1 MPTDRKAPAAP
12 TSNTTAVDA
21 TPVPA
26 KGGRKKLIIIA
37 AAVAVVLLLV
47 GGGAVFML
55 KKKAA
60 AEAEGDEAAHAEGAP
75 AAGAKHA
82 EKGGAPVFVPL
93 DQFTVNLADREAE
106 RFAQVGVTLEME
118 DAKAGDKVKS
128 YMPAIRNNILLAI
141 ADKTAAQLLD
151 REGKRRLASE
161 IRRETLR
168 VLGVDIPADDDAAGD
183 GSKQAKAKKKATDE
197 ALPVRAVHFSNFIIQ

>member
-12 TSNTTAVDA
+12 MSTATAVDA

-60 AEAEGDEAAHAEGAP
+60 AEAEGDEAAHADGAP
-75 AAGAKHA
+75 AASAKHA
-82 EKGGAPVFVPL
+82 EKGAPVFVPL

-118 DAKAGDKVKS
+118 DAKAGDKVKT

-168 VLGVDIPADDDAAGD
+168 VLGVDAPADDDAAGD
-183 GSKQAKAKKKATDE
+183 GSKQAKAKKKTPDE